1 MYEVGI
7 GVIGAGFIGRV
18 HVRAARLV
26 GARVVGVADSDP
38 GRSLRVAT
46 ELGAE
51 EHFADARALIGH
63 PGISVVH
70 VCTPNDLHRPLVE
83 EALAHGKHVI
93 CEKPLAT
100 NSADAAGLA
109 RMASQARVVAAVPFA
124 YRYHAMVHEARARVL
139 SGAIGP
145 VHLVHGSYLQDWLL
159 TASDGNWR
167 VDVGK
172 GGPSRAFADIG
183 SHWCDLFEWVT
194 GQRIVELT
202 AAVRTVVPKRPGIS
216 QHTFGSSHEMAAT
229 ELMQVNTED
238 VACLVFRA
246 SGDVVG
252 TLTVS
257 QVSAGR
263 KNRLW
268 IEIDG
273 RDASVVFDE
282 EQPEAL
288 WIGRRSVNEQLL
300 RDPAEL
306 SPDAR
311 RVSVLPA
318 GHQEG
323 FLDNFAAFLSDVYG
337 AVLNGGERRYPSF
350 EDGLRATRITEAVLR
365 SVRERAWVK
374 VEP

>member
-1 MYEVGI
+1 LYDLGI

-18 HVRAARLV
+18 HTRAVRLAGARLV
-26 GARVVGVADSDP
+26 AIADTDSA
-38 GRSLRVAT
+38 RSLQLAT
-46 ELGAE
+46 EMGAE
-51 EHFADARALIGH
+51 EHFGDARALFAH
-63 PGISVVH
+63 PGIDVVH
-70 VCTPNDLHRPLVE
+70 ICTPNDLHRPLVA

-100 NSADAAGLA
+100 NSADAAELVE
-109 RMASQARVVAAVPFA
+109 MAAEVGVVAAVPFA
-124 YRYHAMVHEARARVL
+124 YRYHTMVHEARARVL

-159 TASDGNWR
+159 TAADSNWR
-167 VDVGK
+167 VDATK

-194 GQRIVELT
+194 GQRIVEL
-202 AAVRTVVPKRPGIS
+202 AAVVRTVVPKRPGTS
-216 QHTFGSSHEMAAT
+216 ESTFGPGHEGPGT
-229 ELMQVNTED
+229 ELRPVGTED
-238 VACLVFRA
+238 LACVVFRA

-263 KNRLW
+263 KNRTW

-282 EQPEAL
+282 EQPESL
-288 WIGRRSVNEQLL
+288 WIGRRSVNEQVL
-300 RDPAEL
+300 RDPAQL

-318 GHQEG
+318 GHPEG
-323 FLDNFAAFLSDVYG
+323 LLDNFVALFSDVYD
-337 AVLNGGERRYPSF
+337 AVLGEDVHRYPSF
-350 EDGLRATRITEAVLR
+350 EDGLRSTRITEAVLR
-365 SVRERAWVK
+365 SSKERAWVK